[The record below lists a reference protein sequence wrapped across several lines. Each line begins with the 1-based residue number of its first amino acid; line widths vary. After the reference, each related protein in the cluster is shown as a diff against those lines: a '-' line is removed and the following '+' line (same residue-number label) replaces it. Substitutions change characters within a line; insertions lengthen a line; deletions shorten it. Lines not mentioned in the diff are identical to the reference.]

1 MAVSTVITTL
11 RIFPH
16 KLVLFSLFSILF
28 HFKFCFFRYSC
39 GLFHFSFWQ
48 QKEKQKQKE
57 RLPAALFWLFPRL
70 FPLNKKNSLRS
81 NSFLFLTLQQPPPF
95 HAKKDEAG
103 TLAQHCFARCSLMFS
118 CSLVACTCHP
128 EERSDEGSVHIRHN
142 KRSNVLQ
149 TSTRTQKRA
158 KQRSANIRR
167 AP

>member
-1 MAVSTVITTL
+1 MAAL
-11 RIFPH
+11 A
-16 KLVLFSLFSILF
+16 
-28 HFKFCFFRYSC
+28 
-39 GLFHFSFWQ
+39 FHFSFWQ

-118 CSLVACTCHP
+118 CSLVARYCFLVRSLLALVILRNEVTKDLSTSPKDRSNILQPSAGHP
-128 EERSDEGSVHIRHN
+128 KNE
-142 KRSNVLQ
+142 RSNVLQ
-149 TSTRTQKRA
+149 PSAGHPKNE
-158 KQRSANIRR
+158 RSNV
-167 AP
+167 